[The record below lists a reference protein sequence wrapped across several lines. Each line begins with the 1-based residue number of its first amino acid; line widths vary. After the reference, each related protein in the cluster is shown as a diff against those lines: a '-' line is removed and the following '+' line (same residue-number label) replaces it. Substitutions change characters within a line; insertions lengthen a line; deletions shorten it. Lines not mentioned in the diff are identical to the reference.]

1 MRYRNLLTLGAVVL
15 LAGACTDTQGAA
27 QRDDCVHV
35 VDEATGRTSPA
46 CLPTAPESDRVD
58 RATPVFTHPTP
69 VTNPLHPS
77 SRVRQTIYGG
87 QVDGSPFRTEVT
99 VLPDPEPITWAGH
112 TVPAL
117 AVQYVAYADG
127 RIEEATVDWFAQ
139 ADDGAVWYLGED
151 VSTYDHGVVRDT
163 EGTWQAGKGGAPGAM
178 IMPGHPRKGDV
189 YRSENQP
196 GVVFEEVRVK
206 AVDQTVD
213 GPYGKVEGAITV
225 HELHMDGTTEDKVF
239 APGYGEFSTGGDG
252 DLEAVSLAV
261 PTDAKSG
268 AEPRELGALEAAAR
282 AAQDGAVTAADVR
295 GVGSAWS
302 AYRAADDVPA
312 LLERQLTRD
321 AGALEGDDPAGA
333 ALRVAQDVT
342 DLRLRYEGVRDVDRA
357 RFTLWAQ
364 QLGIDARDGDKGAV
378 AGDVSSLELVWERL
392 GGGTYQDLEK
402 ARDAADRGDL
412 GEAGRIAREL
422 GGPGFT
428 AVPAR

>member
-15 LAGACTDTQGAA
+15 LGGACTDTQGAA

-35 VDEATGRTSPA
+35 VDESTGRTSPA
-46 CLPTAPESDRVD
+46 CLPTAPESARVD

-151 VSTYDHGVVRDT
+151 VSNYDDGVVRDT

-178 IMPGHPRKGDV
+178 IMPGQPRKGDV
-189 YRSENQP
+189 YRTENLP
-196 GVVFEEVRVK
+196 GVVFEEVRVT

-225 HELHMDGTTEDKVF
+225 HELHMDGSTEDKVY

-268 AEPRELGALEAAAR
+268 AVPGELGELEAAAR
-282 AAQDGAVTAADVR
+282 AAQDGAVTTADVR
-295 GVGSAWS
+295 GVRAAWS
-302 AYRAADDVPA
+302 AYRAVDVVPA

-321 AGALEGDDPAGA
+321 VGALEGDDPAGA

-342 DLRLRYEGVRDVDRA
+342 DLRLRYEGVRKVDRERFAVWA
-357 RFTLWAQ
+357 R
-364 QLGIDARDGDKGAV
+364 QLGIDARDGDAGAV

-392 GGGTYQDLEK
+392 GGGTYKDLEK

-412 GEAGRIAREL
+412 GVAGRIARAL

-428 AVPAR
+428 AALAR